1 MNSIRIRIALI
12 IRQENKV
19 LLVRHKK
26 NGRKY
31 WLLPGG
37 GLEYGETIEDAA
49 IREMKEETNL
59 DVKVGDLLFV
69 CESIPP
75 DRHRQVLNL
84 YYSAGI
90 TGGEMRLGNEEI
102 LDGLEFWDT
111 ADIEKLTIYPDIKS
125 ELVAYLKDG
134 TRQQISLG
142 ARWE

>member
-37 GLEYGETIEDAA
+37 GLEYGETIEEAA

-59 DVKVGDLLFV
+59 DVQVGDLLFV

-75 DRHRQVLNL
+75 DGHRQVLNL
-84 YYSAGI
+84 YYSAEI
-90 TGGEMRLGNEEI
+90 TGGKMRLGNEEI

-125 ELVAYLKDG
+125 ELMSYIKNG

-142 ARWE
+142 ARWN